1 VKAVTADSTAAKE
14 VDRSAEV
21 ADMLRGRKAIE
32 AADKIAALAAD
43 SDSTVAQAVDNTAV
57 ESKANPS

>member
-1 VKAVTADSTAAKE
+1 MKAVTADSTAAKE

-43 SDSTVAQAVDNTAV
+43 SDSTVVQAVDNTAV